1 MVKKKRAVFFD
12 RDGVL
17 IEAPVID
24 GYPKSTQKLQDIKI
38 CNGVRELCD
47 ELRKDFSLF
56 IVTNQPDV
64 SRNINSKKN
73 VDDINFF
80 LKKELLL
87 DDIFICYCSEDK
99 CENRKPNPGMLFNAK
114 KKYLINLEESYMIGD
129 RWRDIDAANNANC
142 ASILIERG
150 YKETLNSKPTYTIQ
164 KINEA
169 RKLIK

>member
-1 MVKKKRAVFFD
+1 MVKKKRAVFD

-47 ELRKDFSLF
+47 ELRKRFF
-56 IVTNQPDV
+56 FVYGYQPTRCC
-64 SRNINSKKN
+64 SRNINSRKN

-87 DDIFICYCSEDK
+87 DDIFICYCSED
-99 CENRKPNPGMLFNAK
+99 NAK
-114 KKYLINLEESYMIGD
+114 IENLILNYLYRQKKYLINLEESYMIGD

-164 KINEA
+164 KIKRGKKIN
-169 RKLIK
+169 